1 MVILLP
7 TLVLDMGMDFYSWYE
22 GVFNECSLLV
32 NSSNTSRAT
41 ISSKAVGT
49 LLFSGKFSSLA
60 VVVRLKQP
68 HDFVFSGAWPGSFKA
83 FVYRQQHYHSIMYEL
98 YADQLDS
105 KLVHEHKNLCSFLEG
120 HSLSDRS
127 NTNRVIGSRLDQM
140 LKVVLPVN
148 VNSYGQLSDKS
159 KLGVFSIING
169 VFKWQRNFVLVQG
182 DDTLEAIEASGIKV
196 EVVQEKE
203 FMLGTVP
210 LVVRFAELVCGSSSQ
225 LVVVT
230 PYFDQINALPHQVV
244 SFRKDIDNQ
253 LKHVM
258 AAQMTTNFVLPNL
271 VSFIQP

>member
-1 MVILLP
+1 
-7 TLVLDMGMDFYSWYE
+7 MGTDFYSWYE
-22 GVFNECSLLV
+22 SVFDECSLLV
-32 NSSNTSRAT
+32 NGSTNTSPAT
-41 ISSKAVGT
+41 ISSLGAGT

-60 VVVRLKQP
+60 VVVRLKRP
-68 HDFVFSGAWPGSFKA
+68 YDFVFAGAWPGSFKA

-98 YADQLDS
+98 YAAQLDS
-105 KLVHEHKNLCSFLEG
+105 KLVHEHRNLYSFLEG
-120 HSLSDRS
+120 QPLTDRP

-140 LKVVLPVN
+140 LKVVLPFHIDR
-148 VNSYGQLSDKS
+148 YGQLSDKS